1 MANGCEDEQTKSV
14 VFLSASDDE
23 DENKEDL
30 GEFESKSSRSSVVID
45 LSSDEVDFIA
55 DRRIRAVEMAVEAEV
70 EVKNKKKNKI
80 EQERIV
86 DVVRAEKPFETV
98 ATACTEATGVLEH
111 ATRAEGHLVTVKA
124 MDKDATGI
132 LDNTVKAEEPLEK
145 IEMLEMDA
153 IGKSNNAALVK
164 NEEDLGEF
172 ENKGFPSSAVVIDL
186 LYSSS
191 DEMEFMEDQRN
202 GGEAAE
208 VRKKKKR
215 RIEEERDVDFMRRE
229 EPSETTTTVDTE
241 ADGILESAIS
251 AKESSETVT
260 TADMETGM
268 LDSFV
273 KTKELL
279 EKIETMDNDA
289 TGTSAW
295 KNEEDLEEFEN
306 KSFPSAAFI
315 DLLSS
320 SSDEVEFVSNWR
332 ESRDALSAAADMNK
346 KKKKSKKKNKKKIE
360 AERVVDVMREER
372 PSKTVTTV
380 DTKEIGVLGS
390 AMKAE
395 KPSET
400 QLVWISENATM
411 AENSLVTVE
420 TTDMKATGI
429 SDYIVK
435 AGKPS
440 VKVKTADKD
449 TIETSENAVLRKL
462 LRSPRYFDPVDYH
475 WETCY
480 CCGMKGHTANDCSRK
495 KRKKP
500 CYICAKFGH
509 TGNCCIQGKHCYL
522 CRRRGHLKKDCPRE
536 HLNGSQD
543 FKMCL
548 RCGDAG
554 HDMSLCINDYPP
566 DDMKRTQCY
575 VCKSFGHLCCQNFID
590 TGPREIP
597 CYNCGQSGH
606 TGIGC
611 TKPHGERSA
620 ALPTLCYRFGEDG
633 HLLRG

>member
-14 VFLSASDDE
+14 FFLSASDDE

-30 GEFESKSSRSSVVID
+30 GEFESKSSHSIVVID

-70 EVKNKKKNKI
+70 EVKNKKKRKRSKKKQKKI

-86 DVVRAEKPFETV
+86 DVVRAEKPLETV
-98 ATACTEATGVLEH
+98 ATAYTEATGVSEN
-111 ATRAEGHLVTVKA
+111 ATRAEGQLVFVKA
-124 MDKDATGI
+124 MDKDA
-132 LDNTVKAEEPLEK
+132 NTVKAEEPLEK

-153 IGKSNNAALVK
+153 NGKPNNAALVK

-186 LYSSS
+186 LYSPS
-191 DEMEFMEDQRN
+191 DEMEFMEDQWN

-229 EPSETTTTVDTE
+229 KPSETITTVDTE

-279 EKIETMDNDA
+279 EKIKTMDNDA
-289 TGTSAW
+289 TGTSAL

-306 KSFPSAAFI
+306 KSFPLAAFI
-315 DLLSS
+315 YLSSS
-320 SSDEVEFVSNWR
+320 SSDEVEFISNQR
-332 ESRDALSAAADMNK
+332 ESRDALSAAADVNK
-346 KKKKSKKKNKKKIE
+346 KKKKSKKKKKKKIE
-360 AERVVDVMREER
+360 AESIVDVMREER

-380 DTKEIGVLGS
+380 DAKEIGVLGD

-395 KPSET
+395 KASET
-400 QLVWISENATM
+400 QLVRISENATM
-411 AENSLVTVE
+411 AENYLVTVE
-420 TTDMKATGI
+420 TMDMKATGI
-429 SDYIVK
+429 SDYIVQ

-440 VKVKTADKD
+440 VEVKTADKD
-449 TIETSENAVLRKL
+449 TIGTSENAVLQKL
-462 LRSPRYFDPVDYH
+462 LRSPRYFDPLDYH

-495 KRKKP
+495 KQKKP

-509 TGNCCIQGKHCYL
+509 TGNCCIQGKHCYS
-522 CRRRGHLKKDCPRE
+522 CRRRGHLKKDCPKE
-536 HLNGSQD
+536 HLNDSQD

-548 RCGDAG
+548 WCGDAG

-566 DDMKRTQCY
+566 DDMKAC
-575 VCKSFGHLCCQNFID
+575 
-590 TGPREIP
+590 EI
-597 CYNCGQSGH
+597 
-606 TGIGC
+606 
-611 TKPHGERSA
+611 
-620 ALPTLCYRFGEDG
+620 F
-633 HLLRG
+633 